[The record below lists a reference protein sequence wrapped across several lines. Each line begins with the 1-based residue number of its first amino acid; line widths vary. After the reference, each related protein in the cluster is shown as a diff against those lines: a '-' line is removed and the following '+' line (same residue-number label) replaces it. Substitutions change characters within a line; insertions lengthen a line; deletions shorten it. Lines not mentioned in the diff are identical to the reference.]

1 MSQETVIPPSP
12 QLIVKA
18 RRRRKRKRRGVPAPL
33 VFYAVAALATV
44 SAAATYLFGPWLV
57 ALSALACSLI
67 AYVLFVNDRTG
78 FTKSSRMRRAY
89 APRHHFTA
97 LEVAV
102 LCALLILNLFVS
114 AFALV
119 A

>member
-1 MSQETVIPPSP
+1 MSQETAVPPRP
-12 QLIVKA
+12 AIKA
-18 RRRRKRKRRGVPAPL
+18 KRRRKRRRRGVPAPI
-33 VFYAVAALATV
+33 VFYSVAALATV
-44 SAAATYLFGPWLV
+44 AAAATYLFGAWFV
-57 ALSALACSLI
+57 ALSGLASGLVV
-67 AYVLFVNDRTG
+67 YVLFVNDGTG
-78 FTKSSRMRRAY
+78 FIKSKRMRRAY

-97 LEVAV
+97 LEVAL

>member
-1 MSQETVIPPSP
+1 MSQETAIPPSP
-12 QLIVKA
+12 QPIVKVK
-18 RRRRKRKRRGVPAPL
+18 RRRRRKRRGVPAPM

-44 SAAATYLFGPWLV
+44 SAAATYLFGAWFV
-57 ALSALACSLI
+57 ALSALACGLI
-67 AYVLFVNDRTG
+67 VYVLFVNDGSG
-78 FTKSSRMRRAY
+78 FIKSKHMRRAY

-114 AFALV
+114 TFALV